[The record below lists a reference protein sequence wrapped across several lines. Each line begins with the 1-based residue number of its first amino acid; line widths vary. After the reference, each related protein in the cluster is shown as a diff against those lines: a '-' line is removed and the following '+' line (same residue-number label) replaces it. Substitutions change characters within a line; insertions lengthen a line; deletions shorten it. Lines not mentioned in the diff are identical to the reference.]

1 MADKKPLSETVRQ
14 LGALSTVGISFVLAI
29 VLGAW
34 FGKVLDNW
42 LGTSPWLFFL
52 FFFFGLAAGVLNV
65 FRIVSQAYPKRT
77 AGPAAPPAPQAAP
90 PRLPGVDGDADDHEL
105 EDDDR

>member
-1 MADKKPLSETVRQ
+1 MADTVRV

-34 FGKVLDNW
+34 FGWLLDKW
-42 LGTSPWLFFL
+42 LGTGPWLFFL

-65 FRIVSQAYPKRT
+65 YRT
-77 AGPAAPPAPQAAP
+77 AGKF
-90 PRLPGVDGDADDHEL
+90 LK
-105 EDDDR
+105 

>member
-1 MADKKPLSETVRQ
+1 MADTVRT

-34 FGKVLDNW
+34 FGWLLDKW
-42 LGTSPWLFFL
+42 LGTGPWLFFV

-65 FRIVSQAYPKRT
+65 YRT
-77 AGPAAPPAPQAAP
+77 AGKF
-90 PRLPGVDGDADDHEL
+90 LK
-105 EDDDR
+105 